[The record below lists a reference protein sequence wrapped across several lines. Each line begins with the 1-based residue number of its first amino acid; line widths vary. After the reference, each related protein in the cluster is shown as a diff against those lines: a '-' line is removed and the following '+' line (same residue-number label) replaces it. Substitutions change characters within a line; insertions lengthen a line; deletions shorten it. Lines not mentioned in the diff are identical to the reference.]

1 MAIAFVGSVA
11 DSGSNPTV
19 SLNGLGTVT
28 EGSLLVLITTGG
40 TLTTPTG
47 WTQIYAQ
54 GAGRNLTVCI
64 RYVGA
69 QTFGAADF
77 LALTLTNSVSRVRI
91 LSYTGAG
98 NYNAIATVATGSGT
112 TATTNTQTT
121 TYAND
126 YVVSIF
132 TTDTSTSS
140 TTFTVPGGT
149 TSRGN
154 SSATISL
161 NGLLVVDELKATAG
175 VTTARSSTLSNTEN
189 WAAISIS
196 FVETRTNVYWVG
208 GAGTWNI
215 SSIGNWSNS
224 SGGATTGV
232 VPPGGSENA
241 IIDTS
246 SGTGTITCTGGLCD
260 DLTVT
265 ASQAIVLGAAAS
277 TLRVSGNLS
286 FPSGG
291 SFSAST
297 NANTIT
303 LASFASKTV
312 TTNGKSFSSIT
323 LDGVFENET
332 PTYVMPSAITA
343 TGTATLTSGTL
354 DIGTNTSTLSCA
366 AFSSSNT
373 TTRAITFGTGNITTT
388 GSGTAWT
395 TATATNFTYTGTPTV
410 NISNNS
416 ATATT
421 VTAGTTGGASTNALN
436 FNFTVGTYA
445 LTLTTASNVNSLNFT
460 GFTGTWAPG
469 TATYNIFGSV
479 TLVSGMT
486 YTTGTSVWSLVSPT
500 ATQVITSG
508 GKSLYSITQNQT
520 STGSVQFAAGT
531 TTLTN
536 AYTFTDGTLDVGTN
550 TATLS
555 CLTFSSSNSNTRSI
569 TFGTGAIN
577 VTGNATTVIDFTT
590 MTNFTFTGTSNFN
603 CTYSGSTGTRTISL
617 SPFNDG
623 GAGGTSS
630 NALNIN
636 ITAGSDTILP
646 LDGNIFRNWVW
657 TGYTGTFNHGGFNY
671 TLYGDFTT
679 PAAMTWNSTGG
690 GTLTFSGSTTKT
702 ITTNGETIGDV
713 TINSSL
719 GTVLLGSDL
728 TLGTTKD
735 LIITAGTF
743 NANNY
748 NVTVGRF
755 ASSNTNTRTITM
767 GSGTW
772 TLADDGAVW
781 NVATTT
787 NLTFNKNTANIVLS
801 DTSNNAR
808 SFAGGSLTYNNLTI
822 GGSTGTSTLTI
833 TGTNTF
839 ATLASTKTVAHTI
852 TFPNVTTTVSD
863 WTISGSAGNIV
874 TLQRTGASG
883 TWSIDKTGGGEIVA
897 TFLTVSNSAAS
908 PAATWY
914 ADTSTDGGGN
924 TGWLFNSRGTSQMFM
939 LF

>member
-11 DSGSNPTV
+11 DTGSNPTV

-69 QTFGAADF
+69 QTFGVADF
-77 LALTLTNSVSRVRI
+77 LALTLTNTASRVRI

-98 NYNAIATVATGSGT
+98 NYNAIATVATGTGT

-126 YVVSIF
+126 YVISIYG
-132 TTDTSTSS
+132 TNSGGAA
-140 TTFTVPGGT
+140 TFTVPAST

-154 SSATISL
+154 SSATAL
-161 NGLLVVDELKATAG
+161 LTGLLVVDELQASAG
-175 VTTARSSTLSNTEN
+175 VTTARSSTLSASKD
-189 WAAISIS
+189 WAAVSIS

-246 SGTGTITCTGGLCD
+246 SGTGTITCTGGLCK

-277 TLRVSGNLS
+277 TLTVTGNLS

-323 LDGVFENET
+323 FDGVFENET

-343 TGTATLTSGTL
+343 TGTVTLNNGTL
-354 DIGTNTSTLSCA
+354 DVGTNTSTLSCA
-366 AFSSSNT
+366 GFTSIT
-373 TTRAITFGTGNITTT
+373 TVTRAITFGTGNITIT
-388 GSGTAWT
+388 GSGVNAWNT
-395 TATATNFTYTGTPTV
+395 SIATGLTFTGTPTV

-421 VTAGTTGGASTNALN
+421 VTAGTTGGAANNAPN

-445 LTLTTASNVNSLNFT
+445 LTLTTASNVGNLNFT

-520 STGSVQFAAGT
+520 STGSVRFAAGT

-536 AYTFTDGTLDVGTN
+536 VYTFTDGTLDVGTN

-555 CLTFSSSNSNTRSI
+555 CLTFSSNNNNSRSI

-577 VTGNATTVIDFTT
+577 VTGSSATVIDFTN
-590 MTNFTFTGTSNFN
+590 MTSFTFTGTSNFN
-603 CTYSGSTGTRTISL
+603 CTYSGGSGTRTISL
-617 SPFNDG
+617 SPLNDG
-623 GAGGTSS
+623 GSGGTES
-630 NALNIN
+630 NALSIN

-657 TGYTGTFNHGGFNY
+657 TGYTGTFTHDAFDY
-671 TLYGDFTT
+671 TLYGNFTT
-679 PAAMTWNSTGG
+679 PAAMIWNNTGG
-690 GTLTFSGSTTKT
+690 GRLTFSGSTTKT
-702 ITTNGETIGDV
+702 ITTNGETIGNI

-728 TLGTTKD
+728 TVGSTRN
-735 LIITAGTF
+735 IILTSGTF
-743 NANNY
+743 NASGY
-748 NVTVGRF
+748 NLTTGRF
-755 ASSNTNTRTITM
+755 ESNNTNTRTITM

-772 TLADDGAVW
+772 TLSNDGTVW
-781 NVATTT
+781 NLATTT
-787 NLTFNKNTANIVLS
+787 NLTFNANTSTIILS
-801 DTSNNAR
+801 DTSTNAR
-808 SFAGGSLTYNNLTI
+808 TFAGGSLTYNNLTI

-852 TFPNVTTTVSD
+852 TFPNVTTTVSN
-863 WTISGSAGNIV
+863 WTISGAAGVFV
-874 TLQRTGASG
+874 TCQRTGASG
-883 TWSIDKTGGGEIVA
+883 TWSINKTGGGEILA
-897 TFLTVSNSAAS
+897 TRLSVSNSTATPS
-908 PAATWY
+908 NTWY
-914 ADTSTDGGGN
+914 ADSSIDGGGN

>member
-11 DSGSNPTV
+11 DTGSNPTV

-40 TLTTPTG
+40 TLTTPDG
-47 WTQIYAQ
+47 WTQVYAQ
-54 GAGRNLTVCI
+54 GTGRNLTVCT

-77 LALTLTNSVSRVRI
+77 LGLVLTNSASRVRI

-98 NYNAIATVATGSGT
+98 NYNAIATVATGTGT

-126 YVVSIF
+126 YVISIYGTASGATVTF
-132 TTDTSTSS
+132 TT
-140 TTFTVPGGT
+140 PAGT

-154 SSATISL
+154 SSSSIFS
-161 NGLLVVDELKATAG
+161 NGLLVVDELLASAG
-175 VTTARSSTLSNTEN
+175 TTTARASTLSASVAF
-189 WAAISIS
+189 AAVSIS
-196 FVETRTNVYWVG
+196 FVETRANVYWVG
-208 GAGTWNI
+208 GTGTWDI
-215 SSIGNWSNS
+215 STIGNWSNS
-224 SGGATTGV
+224 SGGTTTGV

-241 IIDTS
+241 IIDTA

-277 TLRVSGNLS
+277 TLTVTGNLS

-303 LASFASKTV
+303 LASFASKTI
-312 TTNGKSFSSIT
+312 TTNGKSFSSIK

-343 TGTATLTSGTL
+343 TGTVTLNNGTL
-354 DIGTNTSTLSCA
+354 DVGTNTSTLSCA

-388 GSGTAWT
+388 GSGTVWT
-395 TATATNFTYTGTPTV
+395 TATATGLTFTGTPTV

-421 VTAGTTGGASTNALN
+421 ITAGTTGGTSNNAPN

-460 GFTGTWAPG
+460 GFTGSWAPG
-469 TATYNIFGSV
+469 SAAYNIYGSV

-486 YTTGTSVWSLVSPT
+486 YTTGTSVWSLVGSN
-500 ATQVITSG
+500 ATQIITSG
-508 GKSLYSITQNQT
+508 SKSIYSITQNQT
-520 STGSVQFAAGT
+520 GSGSVRFAAGT

-536 AYTFTDGTLDVGTN
+536 VYTFTDGTLDVGTN

-555 CLTFSSSNSNTRSI
+555 CLTFFSDYTNPRAI

-577 VTGNATTVIDFTT
+577 VTGNAATVIDFTR
-590 MTNFTFTGTSNFN
+590 MTGFSFTGTSNFN
-603 CTYSGSTGTRTISL
+603 CTYAGSTGTRTIAL
-617 SPFNDG
+617 SPLNDG
-623 GAGGTSS
+623 GSGGTES

-657 TGYTGTFNHGGFNY
+657 TGYTGTFTHDAFDY
-671 TLYGDFTT
+671 TLYGNFTT
-679 PAAMTWNSTGG
+679 PAAMTWTVTGG
-690 GTLTFSGSTTKT
+690 GTLTFSGATTKT
-702 ITTNGETIGDV
+702 ITTNGESIGEV
-713 TINSSL
+713 VINSPS
-719 GTVLLGSDL
+719 GTVLLGSNL
-728 TLGTTKD
+728 TLGSTRDITV
-735 LIITAGTF
+735 TAGTF
-743 NANNY
+743 NASGY
-748 NVTVGRF
+748 DVTLGRF

-772 TLADDGAVW
+772 TLADTGTVW
-781 NVATTT
+781 DLATTT
-787 NLTFNKNTANIVLS
+787 NLTFNKDTANIVLS
-801 DTSNNAR
+801 NTTTSSRTFN
-808 SFAGGSLTYNNLTI
+808 GGSRTYNNLTI
-822 GGSTGTSTLTI
+822 GGATGTSTLTI

-863 WTISGSAGNIV
+863 WTISGAGGAVV
-874 TLQRTGASG
+874 TCQRTGASG
-883 TWSIDKTGGGEIVA
+883 TWSINKTGGGEILA
-897 TFLTVSNSAAS
+897 TYLNVSNCAAS
-908 PAATWY
+908 PASTWY
-914 ADTSTDGGGN
+914 ADISTDGGGN
-924 TGWLFNSRGTSQMFM
+924 TGWIFNGRGVNLMFM
-939 LF
+939 FF